1 VEPCIFQKIDGDH
14 VHFLVVYVDDILMIV
29 SEGEME
35 RLHWLFIEEFRLI
48 TMDVGKEQSYLGMQI
63 SFLVKIT
70 KRIMNQYQN
79 PGRKDLFM
87 VEEENELKGDRAR
100 VFHKVVAKLLYLA
113 KRARPDIMTVVIFL
127 CTRMKGPTIGDQRKL
142 AHLLGDLE
150 RTRDWPLV

>member
-1 VEPCIFQKIDGDH
+1 
-14 VHFLVVYVDDILMIV
+14 
-29 SEGEME
+29 
-35 RLHWLFIEEFRLI
+35 
-48 TMDVGKEQSYLGMQI
+48 
-63 SFLVKIT
+63 
-70 KRIMNQYQN
+70 MNQYQN

>member
-1 VEPCIFQKIDGDH
+1 LYGCIQASRLWFEKLISCLKRVGYINSEVEPCIFQKIDGDH

-63 SFLVKIT
+63 SFLSNEVHVDMKNYIEVILT
-70 KRIMNQYQN
+70 TFGEELVQYQN

-87 VEEENELKGDRAR
+87 VEEENELNG
-100 VFHKVVAKLLYLA
+100 
-113 KRARPDIMTVVIFL
+113 
-127 CTRMKGPTIGDQRKL
+127 G
-142 AHLLGDLE
+142 
-150 RTRDWPLV
+150 